1 MEGGAS
7 QRQLAKQLPVTQGA
21 LSKLYARTK
30 ERAEAS
36 QLPLWDPHLYDTEP
50 GRGRQNM
57 PLSEAQKKAVI
68 AVATQNKET
77 REKQSWQA
85 IVDGD
90 FNYLNLPT
98 ELSITSFENI
108 IYEAR
113 YRRRALGRKL
123 TLNDN

>member
-7 QRQLAKQLPVTQGA
+7 QP

-50 GRGRQNM
+50 SRGRQNIA
-57 PLSEAQKKAVI
+57 LSEAQKKAVI

-85 IVDGD
+85 IADGD
-90 FNYLNLPT
+90 FDYLNLLI

-108 IYEAR
+108 IYKAG
-113 YRRRALGRKL
+113 YGRRAPG
-123 TLNDN
+123 